1 MGMGVFLRKRKLVTP
16 FGSAEVLLNVCE
28 KWVVLKVSPGKQIGV
43 CIYSGDKCDRISLE
57 L

>member
-1 MGMGVFLRKRKLVTP
+1 MGVFVRKRKLVTP

-28 KWVVLKVSPGKQIGV
+28 KWVMLKFSPGKQICV